1 MLIAR
6 SVPNLQKYK
15 NIFIEIF
22 LNGIYAFFVFYITI
36 YKKRAKLL
44 FFGDKF
50 LFEITIFYKFLKIS
64 NLFFKVFFII
74 FLVDFQVG

>member
-22 LNGIYAFFVFYITI
+22 FNWHMPFVFYITI
-36 YKKRAKLL
+36 CKKRAKHA
-44 FFGDKF
+44 F
-50 LFEITIFYKFLKIS
+50 
-64 NLFFKVFFII
+64 
-74 FLVDFQVG
+74 

>member
-1 MLIAR
+1 MLLAR

-36 YKKRAKLL
+36 CKKRAKHAIY
-44 FFGDKF
+44 GDKF